1 MKQSSKQKVIDIS
14 PETNNI
20 LELKRKNK
28 EKQLLLQEEAID
40 LVHNYLADAVQVLV
54 DGLYDEDKWVRIRSA
69 ETLLRKALPDKKTKE
84 ITGEGG
90 GPIQIEE
97 HDKRTAVINI
107 IGILDELGFDEL
119 RERVANGRER
129 VLEIGCG
136 TEGEAKTGI
145 QTPEE
150 TDQGRERPR
159 QDQGPGEGSESV
171 IPVEAGPGE
180 GKPVGDGEEGSRR
193 SRRREVY

>member
-1 MKQSSKQKVIDIS
+1 MKQASKKVIELD
-14 PETNNI
+14 PNTNNI

-28 EKQLLLQEEAID
+28 EKQLLMQEQAID
-40 LVHNYLADAVQVLV
+40 LVHEHLEDAVQVLV
-54 DGLYDEDKWVRIRSA
+54 DGLYDEDKWIRIRSA

-119 RERVANGRER
+119 RERVTSGRTGI
-129 VLEIGCG
+129 LEVGCR
-136 TEGEAKTGI
+136 TEGETETGV
-145 QTPEE
+145 QEQEE
-150 TDQGRERPR
+150 AETGGERPG
-159 QDQGPGEGSESV
+159 QDQSATESPESV
-171 IPVEAGPGE
+171 DASEARPRDRDAIR
-180 GKPVGDGEEGSRR
+180 DGEESPRR
-193 SRRREVY
+193 SRRREMY